1 MESSEGVLSRRER
14 EVAELVAEG
23 LTNRRIAERLFVAER
38 TAEGHVE
45 QIRNKLGFTSRSQIA
60 AWVVAG
66 AGSLAEPPGAGH
78 HYDLPKP
85 PGELIGRQKETD
97 ELAEIVAR
105 RRGVVTLTGPGGVG
119 KTRLAIAVAARVRE
133 EFPDGVR
140 FVDLAPVRDQNHIAS
155 SVARALGLKP
165 QMDRPLIATIAASLT
180 GRSTLVVL
188 DNFEHLTEAGPVLTE
203 ILGSAPGSA
212 ALVTSRE
219 ALRLY
224 GEQEYPVGSL
234 PVGNGQLGPAVQL
247 FISRAREIFPNVE
260 FGVTDLNAIKRICE
274 RLDGLP
280 LAIELAAARVRV
292 LSPAEMLDRLQ
303 ESLDLLTTADRDVPA
318 RHRAL
323 AATFEWS
330 HELLSDEEQTLF
342 RRLGVFR
349 GGFTLEA
356 AEAVCAGDGI
366 EPSQVVD
373 LLDSLTA
380 KSLIHRDDSAAG
392 ARFRMLE
399 TVRDF
404 ARARLHASQE
414 SDRTK
419 VAHMRFFRDFAE
431 KKVPLLKSDNM
442 LLILAIIDVEVDNLR
457 AAIECSREVGDGA
470 TELRIIAPLCFY
482 WSCRGEKKEGLDWL
496 RGAPLDDQQ
505 ISPDI
510 RAEAWLG
517 ATLMNMSDSAAASK
531 LLEIA
536 PSCREPGRYRARATL
551 LQGVQALD
559 DPVRARSLADESVR
573 LMQQFGDQFDQAS
586 AMTMLGEV
594 ERMYGSVAAARG
606 AYENAISLL
615 LDQGGELCSLAINY
629 HNLGQTAL
637 LMGDVETADVQL
649 TRSLELSRQLGTARK
664 LTLEALVG
672 LANVSNGRGWHGPA
686 ARLLGCADAGL
697 ARYGYALDLADQQP
711 RDRLEAALRGALGDS
726 AFEELYTQGGRI
738 SPEEIAITPEV
749 FEGATAY

>member
-1 MESSEGVLSRRER
+1 
-14 EVAELVAEG
+14 
-23 LTNRRIAERLFVAER
+23 
-38 TAEGHVE
+38 
-45 QIRNKLGFTSRSQIA
+45 
-60 AWVVAG
+60 VVAG
-66 AGSLAEPPGAGH
+66 AGSQAEPPGAGH
-78 HYDLPKP
+78 RFDLPEP
-85 PGELIGRQKETD
+85 LGELIGRTKETD

-119 KTRLAIAVAARVRE
+119 KTRLALAVAARLRE
-133 EFPDGVR
+133 EFADGVR

-165 QMDRPLIATIAASLT
+165 QMDRPLIATIAASLV
-180 GRSTLVVL
+180 GRTTLVVL
-188 DNFEHLTEAGPVLTE
+188 DNFEHLTEAGPVLNE
-203 ILGSAPGSA
+203 ILGSSPGSA

-224 GEQEYPVGSL
+224 GEQEYPVASL
-234 PVGNGQLGPAVQL
+234 SVGNGQLGPAVQL

-280 LAIELAAARVRV
+280 LAIELAAARVRI
-292 LSPAEMLDRLQ
+292 LSPAQMLERLQ
-303 ESLDLLTTADRDVPA
+303 ESLDLLTTADRGVPA

-356 AEAVCAGDGI
+356 ADAVCAGDGV
-366 EPSQVVD
+366 EPSRVVD
-373 LLDSLTA
+373 LVDSLTA
-380 KSLIHRDDSAAG
+380 KSLIRRDDSLAG
-392 ARFRMLE
+392 ARFGMLE

-404 ARARLHASQE
+404 ARARLQASQDSE
-414 SDRTK
+414 KTK
-419 VAHMRFFRDFAE
+419 LAHMHYFRDFAE
-431 KKVPLLKSDNM
+431 TTIPRLKSDNE

-457 AAIECSREVGDGA
+457 AAIECSREAGDGE
-470 TELRIIAPLCFY
+470 TELRIIAALCFY

-496 RGAPLDDQQ
+496 RGAPLDEER
-505 ISPDI
+505 ISPDV
-510 RAEAWLG
+510 RAEAWVG
-517 ATLMNMSDSAAASK
+517 ATLMNISDSVAASK
-531 LLEIA
+531 LLELA

-551 LQGVQALD
+551 LQAFQAFD
-559 DPVRARSLADESVR
+559 DPVRVRSLANESLQ
-573 LMQQFGDQFDQAS
+573 LMKQFGDQYDQAN
-586 AMTMLGEV
+586 AMTLLGEV
-594 ERMYGSVAAARG
+594 ERMYGSVAAARR

-615 LDQGGELCSLAINY
+615 LDQGGEMCSLAMNH

-637 LMGDVETADVQL
+637 LMGDVETADVHL
-649 TRSLELSRQLGTARK
+649 SRSLEFSRQLGTARK

-672 LANVSNGRGWHGPA
+672 LANVSKSRGRHSAA

-697 ARYGYALDLADQQP
+697 ARYGYALDPADQQP
-711 RDRLEAALRGALGDS
+711 RDGLEAALRAALGNSGYEDLH
-726 AFEELYTQGGRI
+726 AQGGGL
-738 SPEEIAITPEV
+738 SPEGIAITPEV
-749 FEGATAY
+749 FEGAVR